1 MDNFGFEGDSDDE
14 EEQSG
19 NDKSTDS
26 EEERHCQPDMER
38 VLINPYQHQL
48 CDRPAYSFL
57 GSKKWS
63 DYSFLGSKK
72 WSENSFLG
80 SKK

>member
-19 NDKSTDS
+19 NDRST

-38 VLINPYQHQL
+38 ALINPVI
-48 CDRPAYSFL
+48 
-57 GSKKWS
+57 
-63 DYSFLGSKK
+63 
-72 WSENSFLG
+72 
-80 SKK
+80 

>member
-26 EEERHCQPDMER
+26 EEERGCQPDMVR
-38 VLINPYQHQL
+38 VLINSY
-48 CDRPAYSFL
+48 R
-57 GSKKWS
+57 
-63 DYSFLGSKK
+63 
-72 WSENSFLG
+72 
-80 SKK
+80 

>member
-19 NDKSTDS
+19 NDNDS

-38 VLINPYQHQL
+38 VLINPY
-48 CDRPAYSFL
+48 R
-57 GSKKWS
+57 
-63 DYSFLGSKK
+63 
-72 WSENSFLG
+72 
-80 SKK
+80 

>member
-26 EEERHCQPDMER
+26 EEERHSQPDMER
-38 VLINPYQHQL
+38 ALINPY
-48 CDRPAYSFL
+48 R
-57 GSKKWS
+57 
-63 DYSFLGSKK
+63 
-72 WSENSFLG
+72 
-80 SKK
+80 